1 MKKPTKKCKNP
12 ECQDAILDYK
22 SSKKTYCNDRCRNR
36 AGYLKRAAENYEF
49 ELVKKHT
56 KLNYLA
62 LKKCYDKNILEID
75 IKTLKLLEFNID
87 YLANPKLYKIKDELI
102 NVFYVK
108 EIEFYYSKKE
118 QKIIIIKN

>member
-1 MKKPTKKCKNP
+1 MKKLTKKCKNP
-12 ECQDAILDYK
+12 ECDEAILDYK

-62 LKKCYDKNILEID
+62 LKKCYDKDIFEID
-75 IKTLKLLEFNID
+75 FKTLELLDFNID
-87 YLANPKLYKIKDELI
+87 YLTNPKLYKINDDHV

-108 EIEFYYSKKE
+108 EIRFYYSKKE